1 MSDRDSMLRHRLN
14 PGLELRPL
22 QPADAAALF
31 AVVEAHRLALRE
43 WLPWVDATNTVAD
56 SAAYIAGT
64 VRDDRE
70 TRAFT
75 CGIWSLGRLVG
86 VIGHNRID
94 WANRI
99 GFPAYWIA
107 PDSAG
112 QGIMTQCCR
121 VLIEHAFKE
130 LQLKQLVVAV
140 ATDNLRAQKIPLR
153 LGFKQVSL
161 LKKAEWLYDRHVD
174 HFIYSL
180 AAPKG
185 GHRSGGPVS

>member
-1 MSDRDSMLRHRLN
+1 MWRHSIN

-22 QPADAAALF
+22 QPTDAAALF
-31 AVVEAHRLALRE
+31 AVVDAHRASLRE
-43 WLPWVDATNTVAD
+43 WLPWVDATRTVAD

-94 WANRI
+94 WAHRI

-107 PDSAG
+107 PDHAG
-112 QGIMTQCCR
+112 QGIMTLCCR
-121 VLIEHAFKE
+121 AVIEHAFTE
-130 LQLKQLVVAV
+130 LQLRQLVVAV
-140 ATDNLRAQKIPLR
+140 ATDNHRAQRIPLR
-153 LGFKQVSL
+153 LGFKQVSI
-161 LKKAEWLYDRHVD
+161 LKKAEWLHDRHVD
-174 HFIYSL
+174 HIIYSL
-180 AAPKG
+180 AASKG
-185 GHRSGGPVS
+185 PGGPVS

>member
-1 MSDRDSMLRHRLN
+1 MCVRAPMLRHRLN

-31 AVVEAHRLALRE
+31 AVVNAHRVSLRV

-75 CGIWSLGRLVG
+75 CGIWSLDRLVG

-94 WANRI
+94 WAQRI

-121 VLIEHAFKE
+121 VVIEHAFTALK
-130 LQLKQLVVAV
+130 LKQLVVAV
-140 ATDNLRAQKIPLR
+140 ATDNTRAQKIPLR
-153 LGFKQVSL
+153 LGFKQVST
-161 LKKAEWLYDRHVD
+161 LKKAEWLYDHYVD
-174 HFIYSL
+174 HLIYSL
-180 AAPKG
+180 AAPK
-185 GHRSGGPVS
+185 V

>member
-1 MSDRDSMLRHRLN
+1 MFARKLT

-22 QPADAAALF
+22 QAADAAALF
-31 AVVEAHRLALRE
+31 AVVDAHRAALRE
-43 WLPWVDATNTVAD
+43 WLPWVDATRTIAD

-75 CGIWSLGRLVG
+75 CGIWSFGRLVG

-94 WANRI
+94 WANRV

-112 QGIMTQCCR
+112 QGIMTACAR
-121 VLIEHAFKE
+121 AVIEHAFAE
-130 LQLKQLVVAV
+130 LRLRQLVVAA
-140 ATDNLRAQKIPLR
+140 ATANLRAQRIPQR
-153 LGFKQVSL
+153 LGFKQVST
-161 LKKAEWLYDRHVD
+161 LKKAEWLYDHHVD

-180 AAPKG
+180 AAP
-185 GHRSGGPVS
+185 R